1 MELMESVY
9 ESETINAGMYLKENI
24 YNHLI
29 GKSLNQGSASNRI
42 PIGSAAT
49 YNLLVL
55 SGAKD

>member
-1 MELMESVY
+1 MESVY

-42 PIGSAAT
+42 PIGSAAN